1 MSRTRGLLVAPTL
14 VLTLGIGVVGAGTA
28 AAAPAPAV
36 ITLAPGGNPGQRVD
50 AVVDHGRGTVT
61 VLQRFLVEPSQLT
74 VTWVNLRTGAAGRS
88 GLPDRVA
95 PANPLDYPDRG
106 VTLRTGAGPVVLVVY
121 GPFPAQEGLI
131 VNPSHILPIPHLLT
145 V

>member
-1 MSRTRGLLVAPTL
+1 MSRTRALIAAIAL
-14 VLTLGIGVVGAGTA
+14 VLALAAGLVGAGTA
-28 AAAPAPAV
+28 SAAPGPAV

-61 VLQRFLVEPSQLT
+61 VLQRFLIEPSRLT
-74 VTWVNLRTGAAGRS
+74 VAWVNLRTGASGRT

-95 PANPLDYPDRG
+95 PTNPLDYPDRG
-106 VTLRTGAGPVVLVVY
+106 VTLRTGTGPVVVVVF
-121 GPFPAQEGLI
+121 GPYPPQTGLI
-131 VNPSHILPIPHLLT
+131 PTPSYILPIPHLVT